1 MIENPV
7 IKTMLEHRSIRS
19 YADRTPSDEVVET
32 VVRAGQQA
40 PFAYQIYSVLLSRK
54 REKNPFKAPLL
65 FTICVDFHKFER
77 IMAKRGWKRVTN
89 DLTMLMFGIEDASYM
104 AQNMVVAARS
114 LGLGTCF
121 LGGVLANP
129 SGVAKQYKLPKH
141 VYPIVQLAMG
151 YPAEEP
157 LTRPRY
163 PLDFVLFEDEYPKLN
178 DATIARAMK
187 VMDEGYLAQDY
198 YRKAKLII
206 PLQRK
211 RKETY
216 TFKDYSWTEHISR
229 KLGLWHDSQAAQRRQ
244 LAKRGFIIADG
255 K

>member
-229 KLGLWHDSQAAQRRQ
+229 KLGLWHDSQATQRRQ
-244 LAKRGFIIADG
+244 LAKRGFVISDD